1 MAYINASKN
10 AGLNK
15 NRVTKRKKPTGYI
28 NASASKEKNRGGL
41 LGGLGYVG
49 GRLGLGA
56 AGVAEGVGDI
66 LSAGADLLSGDTE
79 MAKYRF
85 KDNQT
90 AEATQR
96 LDETYNPGMIM
107 RGAGDVASG
116 IGNSLTFMIPYAGPY
131 LAAAG
136 YTGMGISSAAEKTG
150 DVGLKEL
157 GYGAA
162 SGALEFGLEAL
173 TGGAGK
179 AAKNIGA
186 SITRKLGK
194 EAAESTAKATA
205 KLAGKSFGKS
215 LVIETAKGMAG
226 EAIEEMGSEIIDP
239 LLQKMFHI
247 DRNAKTSLRDVA
259 YAGMIGA
266 LSGGLMTVGPA
277 AINYKTSAS
286 VGKDIRES
294 GNTKD
299 FLDYTRR
306 VLDASTRTR
315 ERYAEKAVEARESK
329 LPDDAGKLK
338 KTVNYL
344 GSVSKKWKNERAG
357 KRVETMA
364 ETVGNN
370 LKTYEGYLQKADK
383 TAKELEISDA
393 VLGELRGNVFLLE
406 NATAIELYEDTVLEL
421 EDDDKQELVDEINE
435 DAKRLGLKRSDY
447 TVTDLNDNVDDILT
461 TVAIKYMM
469 PEKYGVNLFE
479 ESRAKRKPAEPAQ
492 EAAQPAQGAEAV
504 QAEQQTAEATKP
516 VQGRYKGTGAVRIAG
531 GKKVKELGL
540 SDEQYL
546 AYKAAEIMAPAL
558 GTEIEINESMERDGK
573 AVNGYYDPKTNT
585 LKININAVRGG
596 KKIALYT
603 LGHESTHYIKA
614 NAPEQFGRLADFV
627 EAQLGERWSTLT
639 AEKRESLSKLDL
651 LTGMSE
657 EQIADLVREE
667 VVADGMELI
676 LTDGKVLE
684 ELAHKDRSL
693 WQTVKSWI
701 KNTIAKIKE
710 YYGQLNRASKTAQTL
725 RETLNTLEEV
735 ERLFTEGVREAGERA
750 GAEDGG
756 VIIDE
761 TSGTALF
768 SIDDIPKTE
777 SEIDDAVKRLV
788 DKLQVDEER
797 ARHWVESEISLAT
810 LILRDDMV
818 DYAHRK
824 ADRRL
829 TAIVKNSD
837 YKQGTLDFSNICR
850 KRREYTRMMQRI
862 QSAFPNRRFT
872 AEEFATIRQIMVD
885 EGLEVACGLC
895 YVEDRRQNEG
905 YIAESFQRAVE
916 SWREGNKESFY
927 DTKNEQD
934 KAYSA
939 GAKKAMDL
947 IEKGDY
953 VPTIADLTTVEGME
967 RLQKEHNDLYRAW
980 KGFNNARGMASAR
993 LLTGEAEYQRQILKY
1008 NKAKVKQINDLG
1020 GLRVFSFSDFEEFHL
1035 IDIIQAV
1042 QDCAAMGIK
1051 IQFYTK
1057 VPSFALLMK
1066 DTKAKG
1072 NLSLIPKGDLGYR
1085 MENGKAV
1092 LEYDPVEGIN
1102 YNEPAFKA
1110 VVRGNPNIG
1119 TILVGINDTQIR
1131 AAMADDYIDY
1141 IIPFHTGQS
1150 AIVRQIKKIGK
1161 WDNYKD
1167 VQTDKP
1173 IAPGSKAKP
1182 VNVYT
1187 DVIAAAEREG
1197 KPIKNEKQFVERF
1210 LRVCEER
1217 GLTPRFAQFLDKNS
1231 AGQYVYT
1238 KGYYKLLLDFKMFD
1252 KDGTYLP
1259 QEPVVPD
1266 FDENLL
1272 HELTEKYVAGE
1283 KAKVER
1289 ENPAFN
1295 RALERVKTEVI
1306 GDGIR
1311 YSIDD
1316 TEAATDLT
1324 DREILAM
1331 ALEGAVQ
1338 NEQEYKIVK
1347 EYRDTAGLLDVAES
1361 KKKEASKRAR
1371 DLESQIRQ
1379 LKNRIDTDGDPDG
1392 WIRKAYDQAISDKR
1406 EAERMRDEQDR
1417 ILDSSAREL
1426 LRLRAA
1432 KPLRE
1437 IVQREQR
1444 RANAAERREQ
1454 KTKEQA
1460 EARVER
1466 AEKRFERKAE
1476 KVKSEY
1482 EQREKISSD
1491 TSEIT
1496 LRVRTV
1502 RKILGQLN
1510 TMLYHPNRQKHVP
1523 EGLQGLTE
1531 AVLKSADPQEF
1542 RKNRGNIRTMAEL
1555 AASIDRLDK
1564 KTARTAGEQATLD
1577 KMKSK
1582 YEHLEAETISTYKQA
1597 KALLT
1602 AFEQYQ
1608 RDTLG
1613 EAGFDKETIENMAE
1627 LVEQIKEVPMT
1638 EMTLESLKAVETFYT
1653 MILHQVNTAN
1663 QTFATEKALNIDELG
1678 QKASQ
1683 EARDAKALKVLS
1695 PKGREWVGMAS
1706 VRKFFLQNMK
1716 PLTVF
1721 EAIGSNQF
1729 KELFQRVLD
1738 GEETWANDI
1747 LDARKKILD
1756 ARERYKYKKWELNER
1771 KAVKTKDGT
1780 VELSLAERMALYA
1793 YSFRD
1798 QAKSHLEGGG
1808 FVLDPNAT
1816 EQVKVGRLTPEILE
1830 KRINNQKRYTMD
1842 EFMMG
1847 ELAETLSDE
1856 QKAYVK
1862 EMQQYL
1868 TDMGKK
1874 GNEVSKK
1881 LYGMDI
1887 FTEEH
1892 YFPIKVK
1899 SEYLASHTGK
1909 TGDPNIKNRGHT
1921 KEVVPEAKNPL
1932 VLQGFDEV
1940 MVDHINSMATYHSF
1954 VLPIEDLTRVLNYKP
1969 VNYLR
1974 DEDGNVVLDKNGKPK
1989 VDEDASKQ
1997 YDTLKSVI
2005 SSKYGDEVNRYIVQ
2019 LIRDLNGGAR
2029 RDAAA
2034 GIIDKGITQFKRAST
2049 MASLSVL
2056 IQQPTSIVR
2065 AAAYIDPKYLL
2076 NTEGLKLSP
2085 KKHKELWERVKK
2097 YAPVAIIKEMGGYD
2111 TGVGARTADYL
2122 NAATYEKGEK
2132 LKGFL
2137 TDSDYRAEVFGFFP
2151 AYADEL
2157 AWVQMFEAC
2166 VNEQADKLGK
2176 SRDSEEVLKAAGE
2189 RFTEIVRHTQ
2199 VYDSTLTRSESMR
2212 SKDTGAKMAT
2222 AFMAEPTTVVSMIAE
2237 ALIKGERGD
2246 KKFLRN
2252 TVGAV
2257 IGSILLNSLMSSLV
2271 YAMRDDDEDKT
2282 YGEKYVS
2289 TLAMEM
2295 AEGINPAEY
2304 FPVLRDIM
2312 SLVKGYEVERSD
2324 MALIGDLIN
2333 SIRRMSSSQQT
2344 VAQKLTNTG
2353 GAVAAFFGLPVTN
2366 VMRDVNGLTYT
2377 FLHQTDTERYTGK
2390 GLSVAMMEEFDTMWN
2405 LFGEKTTNDYQLYQ
2419 SALDHDTE
2427 HFARVAARY
2436 ESEAAAEQALRKAL
2450 REYDPRINEAAEAR
2464 LSGELDVYEDI
2475 VSQIEAEG
2483 NFDRNMVIRAINNEM
2498 IYIKDHME
2506 DETVPKAEDEEDDE
2520 DTTEALYKTSDLN
2533 AALERGDDKDYGDI
2547 YDYLMEIKQE
2557 GGKTEAQARS
2567 AVKSSITSYWK
2578 KRYLEA
2584 WEANDTGEIK
2594 RIQAILTGTKL
2605 YGSRN
2610 EVAKMG
2616 EGWVKAYAESLI
2628 KK

>member
-56 AGVAEGVGDI
+56 AGVVEGVGDI

-85 KDNQT
+85 KNNET
-90 AEATQR
+90 AELTEK

-116 IGNSLTFMIPYAGPY
+116 IGGSLTFMIPYAGPY

-194 EAAESTAKATA
+194 EAAQSTAKATA

-215 LVIETAKGMAG
+215 LVLETAKGMAG
-226 EAIEEMGSEIIDP
+226 EAIEEMGSESIDP
-239 LLQKMFHI
+239 GLQWLFGI
-247 DRNAKTSLRDVA
+247 DKNAPENLRLRDVA

-315 ERYAEKAVEARESK
+315 ERHAEKAEASK
-329 LPDDAGKLK
+329 TPADAGKLK
-338 KTVNYL
+338 KTVDFLNL
-344 GSVSKKWKNERAG
+344 NSATRKSKRAA
-357 KRVETMA
+357 KRVEDMA
-364 ETVGNN
+364 ETVRKN
-370 LKTYEGYLQKADK
+370 LGTYEGYLQKADK
-383 TAKELEISDA
+383 NPKELEISDA

-479 ESRAKRKPAEPAQ
+479 ESKAKRKPAEPVQ
-492 EAAQPAQGAEAV
+492 EAAEPAQGAEAV
-504 QAEQQTAEATKP
+504 QTEQQTTETAKP
-516 VQGRYKGTGAVRIAG
+516 VQGRYKGTGAVRIVG
-531 GKKVKELGL
+531 GKQVKELGL
-540 SDEQYL
+540 SDEQYR

-558 GTEIEINESMERDGK
+558 GTEIEINESLERDGK
-573 AVNGYYDPKTNT
+573 AVNGYFDPKTNT
-585 LKININAVRGG
+585 LKININAVRGD

-603 LGHESTHYIKA
+603 LGHESTHYVKA
-614 NAPEQFGRLADFV
+614 NAPEQFGRLADFM
-627 EAQLGERWSTLT
+627 ETQMGERWSTLT
-639 AEKRESLSKLDL
+639 AEKRESLSKLNL

-676 LTDGKVLE
+676 LTDGKVLK

-693 WQTVKSWI
+693 WQTVKNWI
-701 KNTIAKIKE
+701 QNTIAKIKE

-725 RETLNTLEEV
+725 KETLNTLEEV

-750 GAEDGG
+750 GTEETESLTRMNEEKMSVSDKTYSIELADYEKPITMQDIEVLRSIGRKSINAFTFDDIEKAQKWAYKFYKEMGTKSPFFRAWFGDWRAFDTKTKLPVIAVNAETIERGDVPRGDFKNEDTGWSITSNSDG
-756 VIIDE
+756 IDE
-761 TSGTALF
+761 TSNKEQKRSDSYHALKDIDDLLKNAVLLDTVVVTDPSKRMGKNAALMHHMYCPISVKGEIGVAKLYVAESLGDTHKFYLMRIEKASTAMGFNTENGESTPHSQAATDDAMVSIAQIFEFVKEHHEDFEKHSDNYVPFEPKPVNELMLDENKEPRVFYHGTRSQFTEFILQDKPKFGRALGDGFYFTPSYSKAHQFANGLF
-768 SIDDIPKTE
+768 SKGQDRGGIVMPVYLRMENPFVI
-777 SEIDDAVKRLV
+777 
-788 DKLQVDEER
+788 EE
-797 ARHWVESEISLAT
+797 T
-810 LILRDDMV
+810 
-818 DYAHRK
+818 
-824 ADRRL
+824 ADRTKWR
-829 TAIVKNSD
+829 N
-837 YKQGTLDFSNICR
+837 
-850 KRREYTRMMQRI
+850 EYH
-862 QSAFPNRRFT
+862 
-872 AEEFATIRQIMVD
+872 
-885 EGLEVACGLC
+885 
-895 YVEDRRQNEG
+895 
-905 YIAESFQRAVE
+905 
-916 SWREGNKESFY
+916 
-927 DTKNEQD
+927 
-934 KAYSA
+934 
-939 GAKKAMDL
+939 
-947 IEKGDY
+947 KGDY
-953 VPTIADLTTVEGME
+953 DGIIDLKNQTWYVEGST
-967 RLQKEHNDLYRAW
+967 QIK
-980 KGFNNARGMASAR
+980 SA
-993 LLTGEAEYQRQILKY
+993 T
-1008 NKAKVKQINDLG
+1008 D
-1020 GLRVFSFSDFEEFHL
+1020 
-1035 IDIIQAV
+1035 
-1042 QDCAAMGIK
+1042 
-1051 IQFYTK
+1051 
-1057 VPSFALLMK
+1057 
-1066 DTKAKG
+1066 
-1072 NLSLIPKGDLGYR
+1072 
-1085 MENGKAV
+1085 
-1092 LEYDPVEGIN
+1092 
-1102 YNEPAFKA
+1102 
-1110 VVRGNPNIG
+1110 NIG
-1119 TILVGINDTQIR
+1119 T
-1131 AAMADDYIDY
+1131 
-1141 IIPFHTGQS
+1141 
-1150 AIVRQIKKIGK
+1150 
-1161 WDNYKD
+1161 
-1167 VQTDKP
+1167 
-1173 IAPGSKAKP
+1173 
-1182 VNVYT
+1182 
-1187 DVIAAAEREG
+1187 
-1197 KPIKNEKQFVERF
+1197 
-1210 LRVCEER
+1210 
-1217 GLTPRFAQFLDKNS
+1217 
-1231 AGQYVYT
+1231 
-1238 KGYYKLLLDFKMFD
+1238 FD
-1252 KDGTYLP
+1252 RNN
-1259 QEPVVPD
+1259 PD
-1266 FDENLL
+1266 
-1272 HELTEKYVAGE
+1272 
-1283 KAKVER
+1283 
-1289 ENPAFN
+1289 
-1295 RALERVKTEVI
+1295 
-1306 GDGIR
+1306 IR

-1316 TEAATDLT
+1316 TDSATDTNDGRNETKKAKTNPFEAAIERMQ
-1324 DREILAM
+1324 DRERTAEEHIRLAEHLM
-1331 ALEGAVQ
+1331 DEVQ

-1347 EYRDTAGLLDVAES
+1347 NYKAKAEEMADAEARLAELRKKTAAVNKDIQSLKKTKAGLAQDRPAAELE
-1361 KKKEASKRAR
+1361 EASNWIDNELNEALAKKQDYVSEMDEIERKLER
-1371 DLESQIRQ
+1371 DV
-1379 LKNRIDTDGDPDG
+1379 
-1392 WIRKAYDQAISDKR
+1392 QAIIS
-1406 EAERMRDEQDR
+1406 
-1417 ILDSSAREL
+1417 LDFAR
-1426 LRLRAA
+1426 
-1432 KPLRE
+1432 PLRE
-1437 IVQREQR
+1437 VVRNSQK
-1444 RANAAERREQ
+1444 RADAM
-1454 KTKEQA
+1454 
-1460 EARVER
+1460 
-1466 AEKRFERKAE
+1466 ERKAE
-1476 KVKSEY
+1476 RADARVEKY
-1482 EQREKISSD
+1482 EQKREEQKKQSED
-1491 TSEIT
+1491 RREIT
-1496 LRVRTV
+1496 MRVRTV

-1555 AASIDRLDK
+1555 AASIDRLEK
-1564 KTARTAGEQATLD
+1564 KTARTAGEQETLD

-1608 RDTLG
+1608 KDTLG
-1613 EAGFDKETIENMAE
+1613 EAGFDKETIKNMAE

-1653 MILHQVNTAN
+1653 MILHQVNSAN

-1830 KRINNQKRYTMD
+1830 KRLNNQKRYTMD

-1847 ELAETLSDE
+1847 ELAETLTDE

-1899 SEYLASHTGK
+1899 SEYLASQTGK
-1909 TGDPNIKNRGHT
+1909 TGDPNIKNRGMT
-1921 KEVVPEAKNPL
+1921 KEVVPEAKDPL

-1989 VDEDASKQ
+1989 VDEEANKQ

-2122 NAATYEKGEK
+2122 NAATYEKGER

-2137 TDSDYRAEVFGFFP
+2137 TDSDYRAEVFGIGA

-2199 VYDSTLTRSESMR
+2199 VYDSTLTRSENMR

-2405 LFGEKTTNDYQLYQ
+2405 LFGEKTTNGYQLYQ
-2419 SALDHDTE
+2419 SALDHDAE

-2464 LSGELDVYEDI
+2464 LIGELDVYEDI

-2506 DETVPKAEDEEDDE
+2506 DETAPKAEEDEDEEE
-2520 DTTEALYKTSDLN
+2520 TAEALYKTSDLN

-2547 YDYLMEIKQE
+2547 YDYLMELKQE
-2557 GGKTEAQARS
+2557 DGKTEAQARS

-2594 RIQAILTGTKL
+2594 RIQSILTGTKL

>member
-49 GRLGLGA
+49 GRLGLGI

-66 LSAGADLLSGDTE
+66 LTAGSDFLRGDTE

-85 KDNQT
+85 KNNET
-90 AEATQR
+90 AELTEK

-116 IGNSLTFMIPYAGPY
+116 LGGSLTFMIPYAGPY

-194 EAAESTAKATA
+194 EAAQSTAKATA

-215 LVIETAKGMAG
+215 VLTETLKGMRG
-226 EAIEEMGSEIIDP
+226 EAIEEAASEAIDP
-239 LLQKMFHI
+239 LLQKIFHI
-247 DRNAKTSLRDVA
+247 DPNAKTSLRDVA

-315 ERYAEKAVEARESK
+315 ERHAEKAEASK
-329 LPDDAGKLK
+329 TSADAGKLK
-338 KTVNYL
+338 KTVDFLNL
-344 GSVSKKWKNERAG
+344 NSATRKSKRAG
-357 KRVETMA
+357 KRVEDMA

-383 TAKELEISDA
+383 SPKELEISDA

-469 PEKYGVNLFE
+469 PEKYGVNIFE
-479 ESRAKRKPAEPAQ
+479 ESKAKKKPAEPAQ
-492 EAAQPAQGAEAV
+492 EAAEPDQGAETV
-504 QAEQQTAEATKP
+504 QAEQQPAEAAKP
-516 VQGRYKGTGAVRIAG
+516 AQGRYKGAGAVRIAG
-531 GKKVKELGL
+531 GKQVKELGL
-540 SDEQYL
+540 SDEQYR

-558 GTEIEINESMERDGK
+558 GTEIEINESLERDGK
-573 AVNGYYDPKTNT
+573 TVNGYFDPKTNT
-585 LKININAVRGG
+585 LKININAVRGD

-603 LGHESTHYIKA
+603 LGHESTHYVKA

-627 EAQLGERWSTLT
+627 ETQLGERWSTLT
-639 AEKRESLSKLDL
+639 AEKRESLSNLNL
-651 LTGMSE
+651 LTGMTE

-684 ELAHKDRSL
+684 ELANQDKSL
-693 WQTVKSWI
+693 WETIKEWI
-701 KNTIAKIKE
+701 TETIAKIKE

-750 GAEDGG
+750 GTEETESLTRMNEEKMSVSDKTYSIELADYEKPITMQDIEVLRSIGRKSINAFTFDDIEKAQKWAYKFYKEMGTKSPFFRAWFGDWRAFDTKTKLPVIAVNAETIERGDVPRGDFKNEDTGWNITSNSDG
-756 VIIDE
+756 IDE
-761 TSGTALF
+761 TSNKEQKRSDSYHALKDIDDLLKNAVLLDTVVVTDPSKRMGKNAALMHHMYCPISVKGEIGVAKLYVAESLGDTHKFYLMRIEKASTAMGFNTENGESTPHSQAATDDAMVSIAQIFEFVKEHHEDFEKHSDHYVPFEPKPVNELMLDENKEPRVFYHGTRSQFTEFILQDKPKFGRALGDGFYFTPSYSKAHQFANGLF
-768 SIDDIPKTE
+768 SKGQDRGGIVMPVYLRMENPFVI
-777 SEIDDAVKRLV
+777 
-788 DKLQVDEER
+788 EE
-797 ARHWVESEISLAT
+797 T
-810 LILRDDMV
+810 
-818 DYAHRK
+818 
-824 ADRRL
+824 ADRTKWR
-829 TAIVKNSD
+829 N
-837 YKQGTLDFSNICR
+837 
-850 KRREYTRMMQRI
+850 EYH
-862 QSAFPNRRFT
+862 
-872 AEEFATIRQIMVD
+872 
-885 EGLEVACGLC
+885 
-895 YVEDRRQNEG
+895 
-905 YIAESFQRAVE
+905 
-916 SWREGNKESFY
+916 
-927 DTKNEQD
+927 
-934 KAYSA
+934 
-939 GAKKAMDL
+939 
-947 IEKGDY
+947 KGDY
-953 VPTIADLTTVEGME
+953 DGIIDLKNQTWYVEGST
-967 RLQKEHNDLYRAW
+967 QIK
-980 KGFNNARGMASAR
+980 SA
-993 LLTGEAEYQRQILKY
+993 T
-1008 NKAKVKQINDLG
+1008 D
-1020 GLRVFSFSDFEEFHL
+1020 
-1035 IDIIQAV
+1035 
-1042 QDCAAMGIK
+1042 
-1051 IQFYTK
+1051 
-1057 VPSFALLMK
+1057 
-1066 DTKAKG
+1066 
-1072 NLSLIPKGDLGYR
+1072 
-1085 MENGKAV
+1085 
-1092 LEYDPVEGIN
+1092 
-1102 YNEPAFKA
+1102 
-1110 VVRGNPNIG
+1110 NIG
-1119 TILVGINDTQIR
+1119 T
-1131 AAMADDYIDY
+1131 
-1141 IIPFHTGQS
+1141 
-1150 AIVRQIKKIGK
+1150 
-1161 WDNYKD
+1161 
-1167 VQTDKP
+1167 
-1173 IAPGSKAKP
+1173 
-1182 VNVYT
+1182 
-1187 DVIAAAEREG
+1187 
-1197 KPIKNEKQFVERF
+1197 
-1210 LRVCEER
+1210 
-1217 GLTPRFAQFLDKNS
+1217 
-1231 AGQYVYT
+1231 
-1238 KGYYKLLLDFKMFD
+1238 FD
-1252 KDGTYLP
+1252 RNN
-1259 QEPVVPD
+1259 PD
-1266 FDENLL
+1266 
-1272 HELTEKYVAGE
+1272 
-1283 KAKVER
+1283 
-1289 ENPAFN
+1289 
-1295 RALERVKTEVI
+1295 
-1306 GDGIR
+1306 IR

-1316 TEAATDLT
+1316 TDSATDTNDGRKDAKST
-1324 DREILAM
+1324 DVSESPLDAAVRRMNEREKTVQEHVTLAD
-1331 ALEGAVQ
+1331 ALMGAAQ
-1338 NEQEYKIVK
+1338 SEQEYRAVK
-1347 EYRDTAGLLDVAES
+1347 NYKAKAE
-1361 KKKEASKRAR
+1361 ELA
-1371 DLESQIRQ
+1371 
-1379 LKNRIDTDGDPDG
+1379 
-1392 WIRKAYDQAISDKR
+1392 
-1406 EAERMRDEQDR
+1406 EAEERLADLRRKTAKLNKEIALLKERKTNIDKDRPEPEAAEAEEWIDNELNEAQSRKQGYMDEMDE
-1417 ILDSSAREL
+1417 IGEMLAREKKTL
-1426 LRLRAA
+1426 LSLSVARPLQSALQEEQKKAA
-1432 KPLRE
+1432 AMER
-1437 IVQREQR
+1437 
-1444 RANAAERREQ
+1444 AAERAWERERETKAWARGTVKAAYEKADERVAETKEWAKETVRGIRAEANEKVRQAREDATDYKSAVYAKAYEKADARVAETKEWAKETVRGIRAEANEKVRQAREDATDYKSAVYAKAYEKADERVEKYEQ
-1454 KTKEQA
+1454 KREEQ
-1460 EARVER
+1460 
-1466 AEKRFERKAE
+1466 KKQ
-1476 KVKSEY
+1476 SED
-1482 EQREKISSD
+1482 RR
-1491 TSEIT
+1491 EIT

-1555 AASIDRLDK
+1555 AASIDRLER
-1564 KTARTAGEQATLD
+1564 KTARTAGEQETLD
-1577 KMKSK
+1577 RMKSK

-1608 RDTLG
+1608 KDTLG
-1613 EAGFDKETIENMAE
+1613 KDGFDKETVENMAE

-1663 QTFATEKALNIDELG
+1663 QTFSTEKALNIDELG

-1729 KELFQRVLD
+1729 RELFQRVLD

-1756 ARERYKYKKWELNER
+1756 ARERYKYKKWELDER

-1780 VELSLAERMALYA
+1780 VELSLAERMAIYA

-1830 KRINNQKRYTMD
+1830 KRLNNQKRYTMD

-1881 LYGMDI
+1881 LYGMEI

-1909 TGDPNIKNRGHT
+1909 TGDPNIKNRGMT
-1921 KEVVPEAKNPL
+1921 KEVVPEAKDPL

-1989 VDEDASKQ
+1989 VDEDANKQ

-2076 NTEGLKLSP
+2076 NTEGLRFSP

-2122 NAATYEKGEK
+2122 NAAKYEKGER

-2137 TDSDYRAEVFGFFP
+2137 TDSDYRAEVFGIGA

-2199 VYDSTLTRSESMR
+2199 VYDSTLTRSENMR

-2405 LFGEKTTNDYQLYQ
+2405 LFGEKTTNGYQLYQ
-2419 SALDHDTE
+2419 SALDHDAE

-2464 LSGELDVYEDI
+2464 LIGELDVYEDI

-2506 DETVPKAEDEEDDE
+2506 DETAPKAEEDEDEEE
-2520 DTTEALYKTSDLN
+2520 TAEALYKTSDLN

-2547 YDYLMEIKQE
+2547 YDYLMELKQE
-2557 GGKTEAQARS
+2557 DGKTEAQARS

-2594 RIQAILTGTKL
+2594 RIQSILTGTKL